1 MKRNI
6 SLFLIFL
13 ASIASVYALV
23 YFMKM
28 ESFTFSWA
36 LNFLLM
42 MWVSVFIEVQK
53 STLQSPYFNQKSWER
68 RGKIYTYFGVDV
80 FRKILVLVGWE
91 KLIRKSNPIEKNT
104 QALINL
110 HHQTKKSELGHL
122 LIFLI
127 VLAFNIYVALRFGVF
142 KSVWLLVLNILL
154 NFYPV
159 ILQRYNR
166 PRIERAIQLSK
177 RTSVACN

>member
-1 MKRNI
+1 MKKNV
-6 SLFLIFL
+6 SLFLIIL
-13 ASIASVYALV
+13 ASIVSVYALV

-28 ESFTFSWA
+28 DSFSFSWA

-42 MWVSVFIEVQK
+42 MWISVFIEVQN
-53 STLQSPYFNQKSWER
+53 SVLQSPYFNQQSWER
-68 RGKIYTYFGVDV
+68 RGKIYTYFGVDA
-80 FRKILVLVGWE
+80 FRKMLVLIGWE

-127 VLAFNIYVALRFGVF
+127 ILAFNIYVALRFGPL
-142 KSVWLLVLNILL
+142 KSVWLFILNILL

-177 RTSVACN
+177 RASVACN

>member
-1 MKRNI
+1 MKKNF
-6 SLFLIFL
+6 SLFLIAL

-23 YFMKM
+23 LFMKM

-53 STLQSPYFNQKSWER
+53 STLQWPYFNQHTWER
-68 RGKIYTYFGVDV
+68 RGKIYIYLGVDA
-80 FRKILVLVGWE
+80 FRKILVLIGWE

-104 QALINL
+104 QTLINL

-127 VLAFNIYVALRFGVF
+127 VLAVNIYVALRFGAL
-142 KSVWLLVLNILL
+142 KSVWLFVLNILL

-166 PRIERAIQLSK
+166 PRIERAIELSK
-177 RTSVACN
+177 RTFS